1 MKTLMPC
8 LCSCAVVFLMYGCG
22 PMQMPMP
29 VRLDDEGQKN
39 LDQNWDDA
47 LTPVGRF
54 NHPALLDAFL
64 LTQAYQIGVDKLSFR
79 SEKKVAVGTV
89 VMEIEYDRLKPD
101 EDRFEVKIY
110 DPTGKLLRE
119 ERYGRKEVED
129 ANHDLFVR
137 GRDLERIV
145 KGGGATPAE
154 VKELTALQ
162 ARIEAVAAVF
172 PKDEKNAPEGKEQ
185 KRE

>member
-1 MKTLMPC
+1 MKRFLSL
-8 LCSCAVVFLMYGCG
+8 LCCGVATVLLYGCG

-39 LDQNWDDA
+39 LDQNWDEA

-79 SEKKVAVGTV
+79 SEKKVSLGTV
-89 VMEIEYDRLKPD
+89 VMEIEYDRLKPG

-110 DPTGKLLRE
+110 DLVGKLLRE

-137 GRDLERIV
+137 ERDLETIV
-145 KGGGATPAE
+145 KRGGATPAE
-154 VKELTALQ
+154 VKELAALQ
-162 ARIEAVAAVF
+162 ARMEAVAAVF
-172 PKDEKNAPEGKEQ
+172 PKDDKNAPEGKDPTH
-185 KRE
+185 